1 MRFQGKYSRRDMLR
15 GSAVTMVG
23 AGALAIVSCGDDDDD
38 EPEATATT
46 APDGNGS
53 DGGDE
58 PVEFKLVK
66 GWYKGEEVVY
76 YDFGMNTPLGANLTV
91 ATAPI
96 YVFTNG
102 TNADGSP
109 AFVEGQHNIVTV
121 VPGDPGYSD
130 LWQVNIVS
138 VDDDYEADS
147 IKSKADID
155 AAGLTVTPMELYV
168 NCPIVP
174 EGSTFEN
181 GETLVQGW
189 KDGEAVFYPD
199 FGMNPPV
206 AIPIWVFATGMDS
219 SGNPVFVDGQM
230 NVIDSVPGDAGY
242 SAFWNVNL
250 VMVDEDYEANTAKS
264 AQDVRDMGY
273 EVMQTEL
280 MVNCPVVEA

>member
-1 MRFQGKYSRRDMLR
+1 MRFQGKYSRRAMLR

-23 AGALAIVSCGDDDDD
+23 AGALAIVGCGDDDDD

-96 YVFTNG
+96 YVFANG